1 MSSAVRSL
9 LVLTALLATGAA
21 AVVAGPANH
30 GHGADPAGTVA
41 ASLADTSW
49 GDGYT
54 PPQQ

>member
-1 MSSAVRSL
+1 MTSAVRSL
-9 LVLTALLATGAA
+9 LVLTAVLAAGVA
-21 AVVAGPANH
+21 AVVAGPADH

-54 PPQQ
+54 PPRQ